1 MSLLKNNSW
10 FNFSIC
16 HWNLNRL
23 IAHNFEKVNRLEAH
37 NTVNNCDIICLSESF
52 LDSSI
57 LTENNNLKI
66 NGYKMV
72 RADHSNNVKRGDVYA
87 YVRVSLPV
95 HNFSN
100 FYLSECLALEV
111 TISNKKG
118 YVFTLYRS
126 PSQTSDEFQSFISNL
141 EILLIDINSF
151 APHFVVLIGDFN
163 AKSNSWSV
171 SDTTTKEYTILE
183 NLTSLY
189 GMKQLIP
196 APTHILQHSSS
207 CIDLILVN
215 QPKLGIILVFTHHCT
230 RTVIIKLY
238 FVSLI

>member
-1 MSLLKNNSW
+1 MNN
-10 FNFSIC
+10 
-16 HWNLNRL
+16 LT
-23 IAHNFEKVNRLEAH
+23 AHNFQEVNLLDVYS
-37 NTVNNCDIICLSESF
+37 TVNQLDVICLSESF
-52 LDSSI
+52 LDSLI
-57 LTENNNLKI
+57 LTENNNLKV
-66 NGYKMV
+66 NEYKMV
-72 RADHSNNVKRGDVYA
+72 RADHPNNVKRGVCA
-87 YVRVSLPV
+87 YVRESLPV
-95 HNFSN
+95 RNFSN
-100 FYLSECLALEV
+100 SYLSECLTHEV

-118 YVFTLYRS
+118 CVITLYRS